1 MIISEERTPPKGGVL
16 FFSSLERVGRPSCNF
31 YMKGVEL
38 MARDMSKPMEIQTPD
53 GDSINLITWEFVL
66 KQLDQ
71 QFSETLNLIENNNE
85 QLRRI
90 DRHFD
95 DLIN

>member
-1 MIISEERTPPKGGVL
+1 MIISEKQTPPKGGAL
-16 FFSSLERVGRPSCNF
+16 FFLLKSMGRPSCNF

-38 MARDMSKPMEIQTPD
+38 MARDLSKPMEIQTPD

-90 DRHFD
+90 DQHFD
-95 DLIN
+95 DLINS

>member
-1 MIISEERTPPKGGVL
+1 MIISKEQRPRKGACC
-16 FFSSLERVGRPSCNF
+16 FFFLKGWGRPSCNF

>member
-1 MIISEERTPPKGGVL
+1 MNAPERGRVI
-16 FFSSLERVGRPSCNF
+16 FFLLERVGRPSCNF

>member
-16 FFSSLERVGRPSCNF
+16 FFLLLNVGRPSCNF

>member
-1 MIISEERTPPKGGVL
+1 MIISKNERPRKGACY
-16 FFSSLERVGRPSCNF
+16 FFLLESMGRPSCNF

-95 DLIN
+95 DLINQ

>member
-1 MIISEERTPPKGGVL
+1 
-16 FFSSLERVGRPSCNF
+16 
-31 YMKGVEL
+31 
-38 MARDMSKPMEIQTPD
+38 MAHDKSKPMEIQTPD

-66 KQLDQ
+66 KQLDE

-90 DRHFD
+90 DQRFD
-95 DLIN
+95 ELINP

>member
-1 MIISEERTPPKGGVL
+1 MCPRKGAYNFL
-16 FFSSLERVGRPSCNF
+16 LIDYRGRPSCNF

-53 GDSINLITWEFVL
+53 GDTINLITWEFVL

-90 DRHFD
+90 DNHFD
-95 DLIN
+95 DLINPN

>member
-1 MIISEERTPPKGGVL
+1 MIISEKRTPPKGGVL
-16 FFSSLERVGRPSCNF
+16 FFLRERVGRPSCNF

-38 MARDMSKPMEIQTPD
+38 MARDKSKPMEIQTPD
-53 GDSINLITWEFVL
+53 GDNINLITWEFVL

-95 DLIN
+95 DLINP

>member
-1 MIISEERTPPKGGVL
+1 
-16 FFSSLERVGRPSCNF
+16 
-31 YMKGVEL
+31 
-38 MARDMSKPMEIQTPD
+38 MEIQTPD

>member
-1 MIISEERTPPKGGVL
+1 
-16 FFSSLERVGRPSCNF
+16 
-31 YMKGVEL
+31 
-38 MARDMSKPMEIQTPD
+38 MARDKSKPMEIQTPD
-53 GDSINLITWEFVL
+53 GDNINLITWEFVL

-90 DRHFD
+90 DQRFD
-95 DLIN
+95 ELINP

>member
-1 MIISEERTPPKGGVL
+1 
-16 FFSSLERVGRPSCNF
+16 
-31 YMKGVEL
+31 
-38 MARDMSKPMEIQTPD
+38 MAHDLSKPMEIQTPD

-95 DLIN
+95 DLINS

>member
-1 MIISEERTPPKGGVL
+1 MNAPERGRVI
-16 FFSSLERVGRPSCNF
+16 FSSLKNVGRPSCNF